1 MKNIENIEKMGPYGA
16 YTCRGPQGS
25 INIRVALVCLNMAL
39 NHKLFIYVCVYAF
52 ERHAKGVGQWKSM

>member
-25 INIRVALVCLNMAL
+25 INVCVVLVCLNTAL
-39 NHKLFIYVCVYAF
+39 NRELFIYMHVYAF
-52 ERHAKGVGQWKSM
+52 VRHVIGVC